1 MWHLCIIWFQFTRHL
16 FVCLWANT
24 CKPVT
29 LFDGLHI
36 TYPHMNRSFYAFI
49 ILKQIEEVAL
59 FDRGLAQLEHLMN
72 QVCNQHLGKLRQEK
86 QEFKIIL
93 GSIST
98 LRSAGATQDTIS
110 MYTDGQFGV
119 WGLLSMG

>member
-1 MWHLCIIWFQFTRHL
+1 
-16 FVCLWANT
+16 
-24 CKPVT
+24 
-29 LFDGLHI
+29 
-36 TYPHMNRSFYAFI
+36 MNRSFYAFI